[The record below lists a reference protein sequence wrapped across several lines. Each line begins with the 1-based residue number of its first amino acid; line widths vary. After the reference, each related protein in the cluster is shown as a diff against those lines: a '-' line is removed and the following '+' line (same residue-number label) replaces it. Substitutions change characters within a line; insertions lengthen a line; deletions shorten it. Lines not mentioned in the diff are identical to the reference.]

1 MTLATFT
8 EDQVSA
14 ILDRYNDLLDEELS
28 EEETLAKVEELFT
41 PEEQKVI
48 SDIFNSLP
56 QPASEDAASN

>member
-1 MTLATFT
+1 MTFT

-41 PEEQKVI
+41 SEEQKVI
-48 SDIFNSLP
+48 SDIFMSLP
-56 QPASEDAASN
+56 QPAQKDAATN